1 MEPGGQIRT
10 SAKRAA
16 DEGVQQGERRD
27 GTWDLGIM
35 ASIRVFWNFS
45 PPGSNPSLSII
56 FWITE
61 SRDWNPVGV

>member
-1 MEPGGQIRT
+1 M
-10 SAKRAA
+10 SATRASE
-16 DEGVQQGERRD
+16 EGVQQGERRD

-61 SRDWNPVGV
+61 SQDWNPVGV